1 MKSTR
6 LLASLLLF
14 ALTAVLAF
22 THGLAVSAVAAV
34 VGSTVLLQPGD
45 LAASAGSL
53 FTVTLTPVILL
64 QQTMRALFVKVP
76 ALMFFAS
83 EFTTERLKLN
93 QQVIGKIRLRPTAST
108 YDAAQGGYK
117 NGSQKARDL
126 LLDVPFVMDNHIHVT
141 VSLNHLNSI
150 ADSMVKIQEHI
161 QDSASVI
168 GSTVLRYVLGKV
180 SSASFSHGTTY
191 STANSNK
198 DMLSAVRKSLNGRG
212 VPDGRF
218 GLVNSDVAETLSND
232 SRITNRYD
240 NGSQNVDGEAQV
252 RFKNLA
258 GFKDIIE
265 DPQLGSGN
273 GTDITVSGIATTDLI
288 TTSAAHGLIVNDRV
302 IFTALGGSGAGLAT
316 STYYYV
322 QSVPSTT
329 TLKVSA
335 TRGGAAV
342 DVTTA
347 YTGSTMHKEDNITG
361 FFATREAVAIK
372 TGLPMDSI
380 ELANAIGI
388 PVPAQSQIVTDPDSG
403 LSMMAYTWF
412 ENGTMDA
419 YVTLACLYGAT
430 ACALCDP
437 GAYVME
443 PSAQILRTA

>member
-1 MKSTR
+1 MKHIAT
-6 LLASLLLF
+6 LLLF
-14 ALTAVLAF
+14 ALCGVLLF
-22 THGLAVSAVAAV
+22 THGFAAASFTAV
-34 VGSTVLLQPGD
+34 VGSACLLSPSD
-45 LAASAGSL
+45 LRAPAGSL
-53 FTVTLTPVILL
+53 FTVTLTPIVLL

-93 QQVIGKIRLRPTAST
+93 QQVIGKIRLRPSTST
-108 YDAAQGGYK
+108 YDPNNGGYK

-141 VSLNHLNSI
+141 ISLNHLNSI
-150 ADSMVKIQEHI
+150 ADSIVKIEEHM

-168 GSTVLRYVLGKV
+168 GSSVIRYILGKV
-180 SSASFSHGTTY
+180 SSASFSNGSTY

-198 DMLSAVRKSLNGRG
+198 DMLNAVRKSMNKRG
-212 VPDGRF
+212 VPDDRF
-218 GLVNSDVAETLSND
+218 GLVNSDVAEALSGD
-232 SRITNRYD
+232 ARITNRYD
-240 NGSQNVDGEAQV
+240 NSSQNVDGEASV
-252 RFKNLA
+252 RFNNLA
-258 GFKDIIE
+258 GFKSILE
-265 DPQLGSGN
+265 DPKLDAGVGP
-273 GTDITVSGIATTDLI
+273 DLTVSGIATTDII
-288 TTSAAHGLIVNDRV
+288 TTSAAHGLLVNDRV
-302 IFTALGGSGAGLAT
+302 IFSALGGSGVGLAT
-316 STYYYV
+316 ATYYYV

-347 YTGSTMHKEDNITG
+347 YTGSTMNKADNITG
-361 FFATREAVAIK
+361 FFGTREAIAIK

-380 ELANAIGI
+380 ELAQSIGI
-388 PVPAQSQIVTDPDSG
+388 PVPAQAQVVTDPDSG

-419 YVTLACLYGAT
+419 YVTLALLYGAT
-430 ACALCDP
+430 AGALCDP

-443 PSAQILRTA
+443 PSGHILRSA